1 MRRKDWPPQRRTQDA
16 ERTTHDA
23 SRSELAAALA
33 TLPADQREVVLMRF
47 LDDMSLAKP
56 RRLILPIRWAGVA
69 AAAALVALGVFLY
82 TGPDSNNHPSSIRSG
97 AAA

>member
-1 MRRKDWPPQRRTQDA
+1 
-16 ERTTHDA
+16 
-23 SRSELAAALA
+23 
-33 TLPADQREVVLMRF
+33 MRF